1 MFLDFVGLRDAG
13 GNVVGADSEQAQEAV
28 VTGVRRSPVAA
39 RLKAIY
45 GTVDRLDAFVG
56 MVSERHVKHTEFG
69 ELQLAI
75 WTKQFTA
82 LRDGDR
88 FFYRNDP
95 ALRFIDLAF
104 GIDYRLTP
112 AEIVKLNT
120 GVTLPADAFNFAG

>member
-1 MFLDFVGLRDAG
+1 
-13 GNVVGADSEQAQEAV
+13 
-28 VTGVRRSPVAA
+28 
-39 RLKAIY
+39 
-45 GTVDRLDAFVG
+45 

-95 ALRFIDLAF
+95 VLRFIDHEF
-104 GIDYRLTP
+104 GIDYRLTL
-112 AEIVKLNT
+112 AELVELNT
-120 GVTLPADAFNFAG
+120 GVTLQRDVFKFAG

>member
-1 MFLDFVGLRDAG
+1 M
-13 GNVVGADSEQAQEAV
+13 
-28 VTGVRRSPVAA
+28 AA
-39 RLKAIY
+39 RLKAVY

-56 MVSERHVKHTEFG
+56 MVSERHLKHTEFG

-88 FFYRNDP
+88 LFYRNDP
-95 ALRFIDLAF
+95 LLRLINHEF
-104 GIDYRLTP
+104 GIDYRLTL

-120 GVTLPADAFNFAG
+120 GVTLQRDVFTFDRH

>member
-1 MFLDFVGLRDAG
+1 
-13 GNVVGADSEQAQEAV
+13 
-28 VTGVRRSPVAA
+28 
-39 RLKAIY
+39 
-45 GTVDRLDAFVG
+45 

-95 ALRFIDLAF
+95 VLRSIDHEF
-104 GIDYRLTP
+104 GIDYRLTI
-112 AEIVKLNT
+112 AELVELNA
-120 GVTLPADAFNFAG
+120 GVTLQRDVFKFAG